1 MAENGNDLS
10 TKQVRAV
17 QALLSAKNVAEAAE
31 RSGVG
36 GRTLHRWLTE
46 DDAFRAALAA
56 AEAELLDAATRRL
69 LCLQGVAIDTFE
81 AVLSNEEAS
90 LALKL
95 RAAGQVLDISLKLRE
110 VHNFEARM
118 AELERAV
125 ALTLAQ
131 AQQFANAAI
140 ERGEARRVDYRVA
153 LRETD
158 PRHESD

>member
-17 QALLSAKNVAEAAE
+17 QALLSAKNVAEAAAATGLGE
-31 RSGVG
+31 
-36 GRTLHRWLTE
+36 RTLHRWLTE
-46 DDAFRAALAA
+46 DAFRAALAA

-69 LCLQGVAIDTFE
+69 LHLQGAAIDTFE
-81 AVLSNEEAS
+81 TVLDSEEAS
-90 LALKL
+90 AALKL
-95 RAAGQVLDISLKLRE
+95 RAAQAVLDNLLRLRE
-110 VHNFEARM
+110 VHSLEQRLL
-118 AELERAV
+118 ELERAV

-153 LRETD
+153 LRETH